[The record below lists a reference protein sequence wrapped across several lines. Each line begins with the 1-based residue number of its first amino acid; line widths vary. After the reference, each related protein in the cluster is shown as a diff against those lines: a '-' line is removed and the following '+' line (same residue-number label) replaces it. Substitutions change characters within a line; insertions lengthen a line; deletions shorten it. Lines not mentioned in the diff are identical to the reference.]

1 MIRSLPLAVLTQTLH
16 AWKNEAK
23 VETTSSM
30 SLSRNPVGMQ
40 MFIEKVTGHHLGSPF
55 MGETYWVSLLKELPD
70 LNSVRCSI
78 NIWPVRQAKLGVS
91 CWVKVP
97 VEQGLTNHSYRVLQP

>member
-16 AWKNEAK
+16 AWKNETK

-70 LNSVRCSI
+70 LNSVWCSM
-78 NIWPVRQAKLGVS
+78 NISPLRGFYARLLREGGS
-91 CWVKVP
+91 
-97 VEQGLTNHSYRVLQP
+97 